1 MEKRNNDLE
10 PGVDAVS
17 LFSGRWLRARLGL
30 QEAGAP
36 FLQTVGTLPGLK
48 LGGSAATDEPLL
60 KLGFPLVHQEELSQ
74 QDVSLWGGHR
84 KVLSM
89 LFLPQCEDTRENQ
102 GVDTGQIQGAVAVPE
117 ILT

>member
-10 PGVDAVS
+10 PGVDAVA
-17 LFSGRWLRARLGL
+17 LFSGRRLRARLGL

-60 KLGFPLVHQEELSQ
+60 KLGFPLVHQEELYQ

-84 KVLSM
+84 KVLSYGGSART
-89 LFLPQCEDTRENQ
+89 PEKTKEWTQVRSK
-102 GVDTGQIQGAVAVPE
+102 GQWPS
-117 ILT
+117 LKS

>member
-10 PGVDAVS
+10 PGVDAVA
-17 LFSGRWLRARLGL
+17 LFSGRRLRARLGL

-48 LGGSAATDEPLL
+48 LGGSAATDQPLL

-84 KVLSM
+84 KVLSYA
-89 LFLPQCEDTRENQ
+89 FPPPVRGRRRKPRSGHRSDPR
-102 GVDTGQIQGAVAVPE
+102 GSGRP
-117 ILT
+117 